1 MGSWAAVRASTG
13 AVSAPGATGVAS
25 LRSALAPERPED
37 EEEREPAASTGGS
50 PMPYTGLTHDERG
63 ALLSLAR
70 RSIEAAL
77 AGRPAP
83 TSAFSSPALA
93 AECGA
98 FVTLEKG
105 GALRGCIGH
114 VRAYRPLEQTV
125 SEMAVAAA
133 LHDPRFPPVTADEF
147 DGLTVEISVM
157 SPLTAVEDVSEIK
170 VGVHGLVIQD
180 GGRSGLLL
188 PQVATDYGWDRETF
202 LEHTCMKAGLP
213 TDCWKQEGVTILKL
227 TAEVFGEE

>member
-1 MGSWAAVRASTG
+1 M
-13 AVSAPGATGVAS
+13 ATES
-25 LRSALAPERPED
+25 
-37 EEEREPAASTGGS
+37 
-50 PMPYTGLTHDERG
+50 
-63 ALLSLAR
+63 
-70 RSIEAAL
+70 
-77 AGRPAP
+77 
-83 TSAFSSPALA
+83 
-93 AECGA
+93 GA

-114 VRAYRPLEQTV
+114 VRAYKPLEQTV
-125 SEMAVAAA
+125 SEMAVQAA
-133 LHDPRFPPVTADEF
+133 LHDPRFPPVTADEL

-157 SPLTAVEDVSEIK
+157 SPLTVVENVSEIE
-170 VGVHGLVIQD
+170 VGTHGLIIQD

-213 TDCWKQEGVTILKL
+213 PDSWKQEGVTILKF